1 MKHFKCDQSE
11 SLTPQTPFIMNNL
24 LKRISLFIGL
34 PLLAIF
40 LITACSDDDNPTADN
55 PDQELNIVETAEDA
69 GNFTTLLTVAT
80 DLGLAETLQ
89 NEELTV
95 FAPTD
100 DAFNALPDGLLDNLT
115 EAQLTEIIL
124 YHVLEG
130 TVESNQI
137 EAQQDAETVQGERI
151 LLQSDANGVTVNG
164 TTSVINADISAS
176 NGVIHAVDEVLLPAE
191 FRDPGVIEAA
201 EAAGNFTILL
211 DAVESA
217 GLTTTL
223 QFLGDFTVFAPT
235 DAAFEALG
243 IETVE
248 ALTDEQLTN
257 VLTYHVLNGEVPSSA
272 LQPEQ
277 TVTALNQEN
286 LFITLEID
294 KVTVNG
300 TANVIQADI
309 DVRNGV
315 IHAVDQVLLP
325 DTFGTVVDNAVK
337 RYDLTTLV
345 GLVTDQ
351 GLASTLAD
359 TEAEFT
365 VFAPTNAAFAAIS
378 STLET
383 LSGDQVTNTLLYH
396 VLGSAVQASQL
407 SESQTVATLNNE
419 EEILIEVSE
428 GVVTINGS
436 ATVQIADV
444 VGSNGV
450 IHIIDEVLIPEAL
463 GGGIP
468 TSGNATANIT
478 INNVGSSAWTFTD
491 VEGNGVDVQTGVDNP
506 TLTLDEGGRYTI
518 TNLGA
523 SGHPFQLLDASD
535 NVLIAAGGGGTLQ
548 DDEDANV
555 VVNEENGTIAFTLT
569 GALAEQVATYICE
582 FHPSMAGDLV
592 VN

>member
-1 MKHFKCDQSE
+1 
-11 SLTPQTPFIMNNL
+11 MNNFFKRVSL
-24 LKRISLFIGL
+24 LIGL
-34 PLLAIF
+34 PLLAVF
-40 LITACSDDDNPTADN
+40 LLTACSDDYNPTADN
-55 PDQELNIVETAEDA
+55 PNQELNIVETAEDA

-100 DAFNALPDGLLDNLT
+100 DAFNALPEGLLDNLT
-115 EAQLTEIIL
+115 ESQLTEIIL

-137 EAQQDAETVQGERI
+137 ETQQDAETVQGERI
-151 LLQSDANGVTVNG
+151 FLQSDANGVTVNG

-176 NGVIHAVDEVLLPAE
+176 NGVIHAVD
-191 FRDPGVIEAA
+191 
-201 EAAGNFTILL
+201 
-211 DAVESA
+211 
-217 GLTTTL
+217 
-223 QFLGDFTVFAPT
+223 
-235 DAAFEALG
+235 
-243 IETVE
+243 
-248 ALTDEQLTN
+248 
-257 VLTYHVLNGEVPSSA
+257 
-272 LQPEQ
+272 
-277 TVTALNQEN
+277 
-286 LFITLEID
+286 
-294 KVTVNG
+294 
-300 TANVIQADI
+300 
-309 DVRNGV
+309 
-315 IHAVDQVLLP
+315 QVLLP
-325 DTFGTVVDNAVK
+325 DAFGTVVDNAVK

-351 GLASTLAD
+351 GLVSTLNDA
-359 TEAEFT
+359 EAEFT

-407 SESQTVATLNNE
+407 SESQTVATLNND

-444 VGSNGV
+444 IGSNGV

-468 TSGNATANIT
+468 TSGNAIANIT
-478 INNVGSSAWTFTD
+478 INNVGSSAWTFTN
-491 VEGNGVDVQTGVDNP
+491 VEGNGVDVQTGVNNP

-535 NVLIAAGGGGTLQ
+535 NVLIEAGGDGTLQ